1 MKQFSATAI
10 LTLSRIAQRCCIGM
24 CLVLAGACTT
34 FEYHETQNAT
44 AARFDSS
51 ADIQIPEDELL
62 DVGIV
67 IFDTGIDLLDDESAA
82 YSSVRQSEA
91 VWFASQLK
99 AALEYSNVWAA
110 VRTMPSANSVMDL
123 QLEGKIIESNGEFVK
138 LQISA
143 QDARG
148 QDWFSKQYEHRA
160 SSYAYNPEVN
170 SSRDPFHSLFVRIAN
185 DLFDYRDKLSSEQL
199 LAIRNVSKVR
209 FANDF
214 LPDQYGEYLSQNE
227 GRYSLLRAPAAND
240 PMIKR
245 VDRIRAR
252 NDLFLDVV
260 QDYYRVF
267 NGNMAH
273 PYQEWRKTSYKEVLY
288 ERQLKSQAKKE
299 KIAGVAALVVGVLA
313 QGSSSRYSRAA
324 GHVGIFAGAEMIWRG
339 YQKQNESMIHS
350 ATLRELGASLE
361 AELEPSVIDLQ
372 ERSITL
378 SGTVDDQFQEWR
390 RILAEM
396 FVAENGAAQIQ
407 AEQELLQAEQERERT
422 DLQSL
427 EDNSRDSSSSESTLE

>member
-1 MKQFSATAI
+1 MR
-10 LTLSRIAQRCCIGM
+10 LTYFCLLLGMSVLSG
-24 CLVLAGACTT
+24 CTT
-34 FEYHETQNAT
+34 YEYHETTKVSAS
-44 AARFDSS
+44 RFDSS
-51 ADIQIPEDELL
+51 QGVELPEDELL

-67 IFDTGIDLLDDESAA
+67 LFDTGIDLLDEDSAA
-82 YSSVRQSEA
+82 YSNVRQSEA

-99 AALEYSNVWAA
+99 AAMEDSNVWAA
-110 VRTMPSANSVMDL
+110 IRTMPSANSVMDL
-123 QLEGKIIESNGEFVK
+123 QIEGKIIESNGEFVK

-143 QDARG
+143 HDATG
-148 QDWFSKQYEHRA
+148 KIWFSKEYKQRA

-170 SSRDPFHSLFVRIAN
+170 SNRDPFHSLFVRVAN
-185 DLFDYRDKLSSEQL
+185 DLFDHRATLSSEEL
-199 LAIRNVSKVR
+199 IAIRTISKVR

-214 LPDQYGEYLSQNE
+214 LPDQYSDYVLEKKN
-227 GRYSLLRAPAAND
+227 RYTLQRAPAAND
-240 PMIKR
+240 PMIVR
-245 VDRIRAR
+245 IDRIRAR

-288 ERQLKSQAKKE
+288 ERQLKQQAKKE
-299 KIAGVAALVVGVLA
+299 KLAGVAALVVGVLA
-313 QGSSSRYSRAA
+313 AQGSSSNYTRAA

-350 ATLRELGASLE
+350 STLRELGASLE

-390 RILAEM
+390 RILGEM
-396 FVAENGAAQIQ
+396 FAAENGLERAILEIDGSAIQNQIS
-407 AEQELLQAEQERERT
+407 AEADGQELPSDPL
-422 DLQSL
+422 L
-427 EDNSRDSSSSESTLE
+427 E